1 MLTSKP
7 LTKLRRAF
15 ILYLVAMFVWSMCA
29 VFIFDQVG
37 SALIWFRVM
46 VAAGLVSM
54 LGLFYFTQALFAKS
68 RRWTP
73 QIFWFALVALSM
85 TLFSDLVVKSAY
97 LENGFVVYSYHP
109 LMLLVVLPGYSLAIF
124 SLVELIRGYR
134 TTHHDLQRTRLRY
147 LIIAISLILSVSLVN
162 WTDLGKY
169 PIDVAV
175 NGIAALLIAYA
186 ILRHSLLDIRVFVR
200 TGLLYSIF
208 TGFVGAV
215 FYLAIS
221 LTLTFY
227 ETYTGQQIVTLS
239 VIVALITSLLFS
251 PLREKTQD
259 WIDRLFYR
267 SKYDAS
273 LMLER
278 LSETTA
284 TLMEVEDITG
294 IIIQEITDTMK
305 LEPSWFYIFY
315 ESIDSYQRVGRKV
328 SSNWAFNEFK
338 ADHPIVEWLSNGNN
352 ILTKHQ
358 LTFDPVFKSLWSSE
372 RTSLISQKIELFIPL
387 IAGKE
392 MVGFFTI
399 GEKLS
404 GLPFAQDDIRILM
417 TVANQTAMA
426 VKNAR
431 LFNELQ
437 ETFVQTVVTLA
448 NAIDIRDTYTSDHS
462 QRIAAL
468 AVDTAEAMGC
478 DPDSV
483 QQTYW
488 GSLLHDV
495 GKIGIPDAILLKPG
509 LLDDSEWD
517 VIKTHPDIGANLIRP
532 IKQLAHI
539 SPIIKYSHEW
549 YDGNGY
555 PDGIRGDQ
563 IPLGARIV
571 AVVDAFSAMMDKR
584 VYKDANSLEE
594 TLEELRRFSGTQF
607 DPQVVDA
614 FLKVVETHD
623 SKQYARS
630 SQPAFPQKV

>member
-7 LTKLRRAF
+7 LTKLRRTF
-15 ILYLVAMFVWSMCA
+15 ILYLIAMFVWSMCA
-29 VFIFDQVG
+29 VFIFAQVG

-68 RRWTP
+68 RRWTS
-73 QIFWFALVALSM
+73 QIFWFALVALSI

-97 LENGFVVYSYHP
+97 LENGFIVYSYHP
-109 LMLLVVLPGYSLAIF
+109 LMGLVVLPGYSLAIF
-124 SLVELIRGYR
+124 SLLELIRGYR

-162 WTDLGKY
+162 WTELGKY
-169 PIDVAV
+169 SIDVAV
-175 NGIAALLIAYA
+175 NGVAALLIAYA

-267 SKYDAS
+267 AKYDAS

-294 IIIQEITDTMK
+294 IIIHEITDTMK

-315 ESIDSYQRVGRKV
+315 ESIDSYQRVGRKG

-338 ADHPIVEWLSNGNN
+338 ADHPIVEWLSNGNH

-392 MVGFFTI
+392 LVGFFTI

-404 GLPFAQDDIRILM
+404 GLPFAQDDIRILI

-509 LLDDSEWD
+509 PLDDSEWD
-517 VIKTHPDIGANLIRP
+517 VIKTHPDIGANLIQP

-539 SPIIKYSHEW
+539 APIIKHSHEW

-571 AVVDAFSAMMDKR
+571 TVVDAFSAMMDKR

-607 DPQVVDA
+607 DPQVVEV
-614 FLKVVETHD
+614 FLKVIETYD
-623 SKQYARS
+623 TRQYSRP
-630 SQPAFPQKV
+630 SQPAFPQKT